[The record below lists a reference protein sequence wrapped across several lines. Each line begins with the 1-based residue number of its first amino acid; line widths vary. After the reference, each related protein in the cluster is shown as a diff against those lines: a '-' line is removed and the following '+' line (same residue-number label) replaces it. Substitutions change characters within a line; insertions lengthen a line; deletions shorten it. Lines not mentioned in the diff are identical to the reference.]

1 MTTYMKTIKTFI
13 PLSALAFLAAILAVS
28 CSQTPNRQPLERSVV
43 YELNVRQYTP
53 EGTFAAAQG
62 QLPRLKDA
70 GVDIIWL
77 MPIYPIGVKERKG
90 TLGSYYAVKDYCDVN
105 PEFGTLD
112 DFDNFLKA
120 AHKLGFRVILD
131 WVANHTSPDAKWIDE
146 KPADWY
152 VRDSLGNTVVNYDWF
167 DIAELNY
174 DNKDV
179 WAEMDK
185 SMRFWLDRGIDGFR
199 CDMACEVPLEFW
211 QVTIEGL
218 RKDYGDIYMLAEG
231 EDPRLHT
238 LAGFNA
244 SYSWELHHMLNAIA
258 QGKAGIED
266 LLAYL
271 EKDAETFPADAF
283 RLMFTSNHD
292 ENSWAGT
299 EFERMGDAYKAMALL
314 TFTLPKGQPLIYTGQ
329 EMGWNHRF
337 LFFEKDPIPAWE
349 TNEYTDFYKY
359 LTDLRHSHPA
369 LSAGDKGGSFEV
381 LSTQDSTLVFSRIL
395 DKDTVT
401 VHVQMRAPWDWT
413 VDAITPS
420 PVVLSDETSVPG
432 DSSLVVEFTRR

>member
-1 MTTYMKTIKTFI
+1 MKTINTFI

-28 CSQTPNRQPLERSVV
+28 CSQNPNRQPLERSVV

-152 VRDSLGNTVVNYDWF
+152 VRDSLGNTVVKYDWF
-167 DIAELNY
+167 DIDELNY

-179 WAEMDK
+179 
-185 SMRFWLDRGIDGFR
+185 
-199 CDMACEVPLEFW
+199 
-211 QVTIEGL
+211 
-218 RKDYGDIYMLAEG
+218 
-231 EDPRLHT
+231 
-238 LAGFNA
+238 
-244 SYSWELHHMLNAIA
+244 
-258 QGKAGIED
+258 
-266 LLAYL
+266 
-271 EKDAETFPADAF
+271 
-283 RLMFTSNHD
+283 
-292 ENSWAGT
+292 
-299 EFERMGDAYKAMALL
+299 
-314 TFTLPKGQPLIYTGQ
+314 
-329 EMGWNHRF
+329 
-337 LFFEKDPIPAWE
+337 
-349 TNEYTDFYKY
+349 
-359 LTDLRHSHPA
+359 
-369 LSAGDKGGSFEV
+369 
-381 LSTQDSTLVFSRIL
+381 
-395 DKDTVT
+395 
-401 VHVQMRAPWDWT
+401 
-413 VDAITPS
+413 
-420 PVVLSDETSVPG
+420 
-432 DSSLVVEFTRR
+432 